1 MSEGYWLELGWTVL
15 WVKVR
20 ALGEGSW
27 KESIFVIFLNEW
39 NVYIVDGELCILVVA
54 VGWARRLMI
63 GNH

>member
-1 MSEGYWLELGWTVL
+1 MGEGASAKT
-15 WVKVR
+15 R
-20 ALGEGSW
+20 AGGGEGSW